1 MGPQYSS
8 KHRVTSTPSTPAT
21 DFPEPDFQD
30 QLPTPVWWIQVASS
44 SPQNPQRTAAERELA
59 RRSDLVAWL
68 MLGLLGCA
76 LLLTPIA
83 IGDMNALIAIAG
95 FIASLV
101 VAIAFNRAGLVHTA
115 GVLLVICIVGALL
128 VYMLTS
134 PLGLTMGQLP
144 NYDAFAVAVVV
155 AASILPRGV
164 AFVVAAF
171 NSAIIVADYMLQPH
185 NANIAADAALYPS
198 VTQQTIS
205 LLSRPIALQFIF
217 AVVAYLWVRGV
228 SKATSRADRAEEVA
242 ELERRE
248 LERTVA
254 LEEGVRYL
262 HQTLVLW
269 MNGDFRTRMPA
280 MPVEALQRLSDDL
293 NAFINQVGPRLQA
306 DFYYRRTQE
315 EARRLAAA
323 LQAQAEGRRVTM
335 PAPSGTPVDVVIES
349 LRMLGFGGPRWGP

>member
-1 MGPQYSS
+1 MSPQYST
-8 KHRVTSTPSTPAT
+8 KHRVTSAPSAPEIE
-21 DFPEPDFQD
+21 FPEPDFQD
-30 QLPTPVWWIQVASS
+30 QLPTPVWWLQVASS
-44 SPQNPQRTAAERELA
+44 SPQNLQRTAAERELA

-68 MLGLLGCA
+68 TLGLLGCA

-83 IGDMNALIAIAG
+83 FGDINALIAIAG

-144 NYDAFAVAVVV
+144 NYD
-155 AASILPRGV
+155 
-164 AFVVAAF
+164 AAF

-293 NAFINQVGPRLQA
+293 NAFINQVGPRLQT

>member
-1 MGPQYSS
+1 MRQQPYSASRRITSAPVMEMPGP
-8 KHRVTSTPSTPAT
+8 
-21 DFPEPDFQD
+21 DLED
-30 QLPTPVWWIQVASS
+30 QRPTPLWWIQVASS

-68 MLGLLGCA
+68 TLGLLGCA

-83 IGDMNALIAIAG
+83 FGDVNALIAIAG
-95 FIASLV
+95 FIMSLI
-101 VAIAFNRAGLVHTA
+101 VAIALNRAGMVHTA
-115 GVLLVICIVGALL
+115 GVLLVICIVGAILA
-128 VYMLTS
+128 YMLTS

-144 NYDAFAVAVVV
+144 NYDAFALAVVV
-155 AASILPRGV
+155 AASILPRGS

-171 NSAIIVADYMLQPH
+171 NSAIITADYTLQPH
-185 NANIAADAALYPS
+185 NANIAVDAALYTS

-217 AVVAYLWVRGV
+217 AVVAYLWVRGAD
-228 SKATSRADRAEEVA
+228 KATNRADRAEEVA

-269 MNGDFRTRMPA
+269 MNGDFRTRMPD
-280 MPVEALQRLSDDL
+280 MPVDALQQLSEDL
-293 NAFINQVGPRLQA
+293 NAFISQVSPRLQA
-306 DFYYRRTQE
+306 DFYFRRTQE

-335 PAPSGTPVDVVIES
+335 PAPSGTPIDAVIES
-349 LRMLGFGGPRWGP
+349 LRMLGFGGPRWGS